1 MSKIENMEKIKIKL
15 YFFLYGF
22 SFLLCT
28 ESVVSFIHYKT
39 IASIVAFF
47 VFGSLYIFLTRKT
60 KHIVINDIDERY
72 PGEKQDKYIKRIIN
86 LSYLLVYAIAI
97 LITNILITVLG
108 ENAKIYEVLT
118 AIRPMILAVEYVLM
132 FLLVF
137 QKELKQYSESESI
150 LSTKRYIR
158 LQLIFSSVSW
168 LIYLI
173 ISSIVGLTFL
183 YHSFFIVS
191 CIFWGMVVVSNL
203 TSRKKVTCRN
213 FEWKKRYTIVICMT
227 AVVCA
232 LFTYLKRDTF
242 YLQGKIN
249 RIARIQQNTVPIE
262 YDDETGIYSLTM
274 NNSEFKILQLTDIH
288 FGGSLYSIRKDTK
301 ALDAVYELI
310 EYTKPDLVIVTG
322 DMTFPL
328 GIMSFSFNNSS
339 AVQQFAAFMRNANIP
354 WAFIFGNH
362 DTEVMSSLD
371 KKGLCDLYESL
382 SFKTSG
388 TLLYPY
394 IQPDITGRNNQV
406 IELYN
411 EDGSLN
417 QALFLIDSNAY
428 TGEGINVYDY
438 IHDDQVEWYEKEIK
452 RLNEQEEKTVSSMVF
467 FHIPLQEYR
476 TAYELYES
484 GSNEVKYFFG
494 SNDEEMIDK
503 VCCSD
508 YPSRLFDK
516 MKELDSTKAVFCGHD
531 HYNNISLE
539 YQGIRLTYGMSIDY
553 LAMPGIEKSDK
564 QRGGTLITINADSTY
579 TIEQISLNEIK

>member
-1 MSKIENMEKIKIKL
+1 
-15 YFFLYGF
+15 
-22 SFLLCT
+22 LLCT
-28 ESVVSFIHYKT
+28 ESVVSFVQYKT
-39 IASIVAFF
+39 LTSIVAFF
-47 VFGSLYIFLTRKT
+47 VFGSSFIYMT
-60 KHIVINDIDERY
+60 KRTKRIEINDMTERY
-72 PGEKQDKYIKRIIN
+72 PGEKQDKYLKRLNN
-86 LSYLLVYAIAI
+86 LSYLLVFSIAI
-97 LITNILITVLG
+97 LIANILLAALG
-108 ENAKIYEVLT
+108 ENAKLFEVLT
-118 AIRPMILAVEYVLM
+118 AVKPMILAVEYVLM
-132 FLLVF
+132 FLLIF
-137 QKELKQYSESESI
+137 QKELGLYANKELI
-150 LSTKRYIR
+150 LSAKRYFRI
-158 LQLIFSSVSW
+158 QMIIASSLW
-168 LIYLI
+168 LIYL
-173 ISSIVGLTFL
+173 L
-183 YHSFFIVS
+183 IVS
-191 CIFWGMVVVSNL
+191 LLGLDSLYRSFYIVSILFWGMVVVCNL
-203 TSRKKVTCRN
+203 TLRKKITCRN
-213 FEWKKRYTIVICMT
+213 FEWKKRYTVAICIT
-227 AVVCA
+227 VVVCT
-232 LFTYLKRDTF
+232 LFTLLKRDTF

-249 RIARIQQNTVPIE
+249 RFARLQQNTVPIE
-262 YDDETGIYSLTM
+262 YDDETGVYRLTM
-274 NNSEFKILQLTDIH
+274 NHSEFKILQLTDIH

-301 ALDAVYELI
+301 ALDAVYDLI

-339 AVQQFAAFMRNANIP
+339 AVHQFAAFMRNINIP
-354 WAFIFGNH
+354 WAFTFGNH

-394 IQPDITGRNNQV
+394 SQPEICGRNNQV

-438 IHDDQVEWYEKEIK
+438 IHDDQVEWYEEEVK
-452 RLNEQEEKTVSSMVF
+452 RLNEQEQKTISSMAF

-484 GSNEVKYFFG
+484 GSTEVKYFFG
-494 SNDEEMIDK
+494 SNEEEMIDK

-508 YPSRLFDK
+508 YPSKLFDM
-516 MKELDSTKAVFCGHD
+516 MKDLESTKAVFCGHD

-564 QRGGTLITINADSTY
+564 QRGGTLITIKADSTY
-579 TIEQISLNEIK
+579 SIEQVPLNEIK